1 MADFMKK
8 IALIMPSELP
18 VPSVR
23 GGAIEELVTILIEQ
37 NEIEQKAEFVVFSVA
52 NEEAEERAKKYKHT
66 KIIYIPPAA
75 LFDRIINRVLRYAN
89 KIYKKKTLLDVAH
102 YRKAHCYLKKE
113 KVDAIVAEGGMY
125 HEFRRFTED
134 YGKEN
139 MYLHIHHH
147 LRCTPEIDGIF
158 GNVIGIS
165 EFAVKEWMCTTNA
178 KDTKAYV
185 VYNCVNE
192 DKFAP
197 RISRKERAE
206 IRKRFGFTDDDIV
219 VLYCG
224 RILEV
229 KGVREVLLA
238 IKELENPHIKLLI
251 IGNADFA
258 INTQT
263 SYMKEVQLL
272 VEKIGDRVQFTGY
285 IPNSQLYQYY
295 QSADMQVIPSLWEEA
310 AGLVAI
316 EGMLSELPLIVTKS
330 GGLIEYATTDV
341 AIQIERE
348 QIIEELK
355 REVSDLALNEKKRKQ
370 MATLGLERAKVF
382 SKERFYESFI
392 EVIEHEGNGE
402 K

>member
-1 MADFMKK
+1 MKK
-8 IALIMPSELP
+8 IALIVPAELP

-23 GGAIEELVTILIEQ
+23 GGAVEELVTILIEQ
-37 NEIEQKAEFVVFSVA
+37 NEIEQKAEFLVFSVE
-52 NEEAEERAKKYKHT
+52 NEDAKERAKNYKHT
-66 KIIYIPPAA
+66 KIIYIQVAT

-102 YRKAHCYLKKE
+102 YRKAYRYLKRE

-125 HEFRRFTED
+125 HEFRRFAED

-139 MYLHIHHH
+139 LYLHIHHH
-147 LRCTPEIDGIF
+147 LRCTPEIDDIF
-158 GNVIGIS
+158 GNAIGIS
-165 EFAVKEWMCTTNA
+165 EFATKEWMCTTNA
-178 KDTKAYV
+178 KDTEAYV

-192 DKFAP
+192 DKFVP
-197 RISRKERAE
+197 RISRDERAE
-206 IRKRFGFTDDDIV
+206 IRKRFGFTDEDIV

-229 KGVREVLLA
+229 KGVRELLMA
-238 IKELENPHIKLLI
+238 VKEIENPHVKLLI

-263 SYMKEVQLL
+263 PYLKEVQEL
-272 VEKIGDRVQFTGY
+272 VETVGDRVRFTGY
-285 IPNSQLYQYY
+285 IPNSELYQYY
-295 QSADMQVIPSLWEEA
+295 QSADIQVIPSLWEEA

-330 GGLIEYATTDV
+330 GGLVEYATADV
-341 AIQIERE
+341 AIQVERE

-355 REVSDLALNEKKRKQ
+355 REISALALNEEQRKQ
-370 MATLGLERAKVF
+370 MAALGMERAKAF
-382 SKERFYESFI
+382 SKKRFYESFI
-392 EVIEHEGNGE
+392 EVIDHEENGKE
-402 K
+402 